1 MTHAHVRAA
10 SVAALLL
17 AAALARAAVPAAAD
31 AHVPFVEPVRP
42 SDTGTTAEPPFPAA
56 VELPPPSV
64 SRAVYG
70 YLAPGRAYDVYTFRV
85 AAPVSTRIELIVP
98 ERSGQKDFRPG
109 LILFDGAR
117 RASDDP
123 GGERSLFL
131 EPFSLSRFWEGAG
144 LDVQLA
150 PGDTYELVVV
160 PGTGSVD
167 HGSYVIVFGGAEAF
181 TGQDVRETFRVLPKI
196 WLGSWSGAPPRTSA
210 LVVVGVVVAAL
221 VGLVALGVTLTI
233 RRSRASP

>member
-1 MTHAHVRAA
+1 
-10 SVAALLL
+10 
-17 AAALARAAVPAAAD
+17 
-31 AHVPFVEPVRP
+31 
-42 SDTGTTAEPPFPAA
+42 
-56 VELPPPSV
+56 V

-70 YLAPGRAYDVYTFRV
+70 YLAPGRAYDAYTFRV
-85 AAPVSTRIELIVP
+85 SEPVSTRIELIVP
-98 ERSGQKDFRPG
+98 ERTGQKDFRPG
-109 LILFDGAR
+109 LLLFDGAR

-144 LDVQLA
+144 LDAVLA

-160 PGTGSVD
+160 PGTGSVT

-181 TGQDVRETFRVLPKI
+181 TGQDIRETFRVLPTI
-196 WLGSWSGAPPRTSA
+196 WLGSWSGSPPRTSA
-210 LVVVGVVVAAL
+210 LVVAGVVVVALAAL
-221 VGLVALGVTLTI
+221 IALGATLTI